1 METLQLRNALIR
13 IRKEEFG
20 FTMFDGNK
28 SIQANESFV
37 LILKM
42 IAYGDSA
49 KKIEDQLRTEYQIPP
64 NKNLLQDIESVV
76 KFFEKMGWM

>member
-49 KKIEDQLRTEYQIPP
+49 KK
-64 NKNLLQDIESVV
+64 
-76 KFFEKMGWM
+76 

>member
-49 KKIEDQLRTEYQIPP
+49 KKNRRSI
-64 NKNLLQDIESVV
+64 KNRISNTTKQ
-76 KFFEKMGWM
+76 KFIARY